1 MPLLGFQRGVDPP
14 RASSKPP
21 QLRGATLLERLI
33 TLPLQQAG
41 ELFAEGLSAFRR
53 SSRFPEVPALEPR
66 LNLLGHGLV
75 DRSFT
80 LMTALVT
87 GVPLPQ
93 LVRRMIEEAQTAHA
107 FYTKRGWL
115 EAPQPYHRRPP
126 RLQNVASA
134 PDSVWLRPGFA
145 PTRFEHLHWESGF
158 EPHTG
163 EPGAERWQAHP
174 TNGTAH
180 AYVMRHETPRPWL
193 VCVHGFAMGTPLI
206 NFFGFPARYLHETLG
221 LNLIFPVLPLHGP
234 RGIGR
239 MSGGEVLSPDYL
251 RMVLLFA
258 QAVWDVRRAI
268 SWVRSQGGDSIGLYG
283 ISLGGYVSAL
293 VASLEDYLRCVIAG
307 IPAVDFA
314 SLARDNEPW
323 IMRRYDRD
331 FALDWQLV
339 RAITHV
345 VSPLAFTPKIP
356 REGRFIYAGVAD
368 RIARPD
374 QARALW
380 RHWDR
385 PAIHWFQGGHVLGL
399 RDCGIEP
406 FLGKA
411 LRAAAILPSAPAR
424 KAAAKRRRQRA

>member
-1 MPLLGFQRGVDPP
+1 M
-14 RASSKPP
+14 A
-21 QLRGATLLERLI
+21 LERLI

-41 ELFAEGLSAFRR
+41 ELLAEGMSAFRR
-53 SSRFPEVPALEPR
+53 SSRYPEVPPLEPR
-66 LNLLGHGLV
+66 LALLYHAVL

-80 LMTALVT
+80 LMTSLVT

-93 LVRRMIEEAQTAHA
+93 LVRRMVEEAQTAHA
-107 FYTKRGWL
+107 FYAERGWL
-115 EAPQPYHRRPP
+115 EDPLPYHRRPP
-126 RLQNVASA
+126 KLRQVASK
-134 PDSVWLRPGFA
+134 PGSVWVRPGLQ
-145 PTRFEHLHWESGF
+145 PTRFEHVQWDSGF
-158 EPHTG
+158 EPHDS
-163 EPGAERWQAHP
+163 EPGADRWQSHP

-180 AYVMRHETPRPWL
+180 AYVMRHATPRPWL
-193 VCVHGFAMGTPLI
+193 VCVHGFAMGSPLV
-206 NFFGFPARYLHETLG
+206 NFFGFPARTLHEKLG
-221 LNLIFPVLPLHGP
+221 LNLIFPILPLHGP
-234 RGIGR
+234 RAAGR

-268 SWVRSQGGDSIGLYG
+268 SWVRSQGGEQVGLYG
-283 ISLGGYVSAL
+283 ISLGGYVSSL
-293 VASLEDYLRCVIAG
+293 VSSLEDDLQCVIAG

-314 SLARDNEPW
+314 NLARDNEPW

-356 REGRFIYAGVAD
+356 RDGRFIYAGVAD
-368 RIARPD
+368 RVARPD

-385 PAIHWFQGGHVLGL
+385 PAIHWFQGGHILGL
-399 RDCGIEP
+399 RDAGLAPFIEN
-406 FLGKA
+406 A
-411 LRAAAILPSAPAR
+411 LRDTDMLPDARPRRAAV
-424 KAAAKRRRQRA
+424 KKRRLRA

>member
-1 MPLLGFQRGVDPP
+1 
-14 RASSKPP
+14 
-21 QLRGATLLERLI
+21 LERLI
-33 TLPLQQAG
+33 TFPLQHLG
-41 ELFAEGLSAFRR
+41 ELLAEGLSAFRR
-53 SSRFPEVPALEPR
+53 TSRYPEVPALHPR
-66 LNLLGHGLV
+66 AGLLGHLLF

-80 LMTALVT
+80 LMTSLVT

-93 LVRRMIEEAQTAHA
+93 LVRRMVEEAHAAHG
-107 FYTKRGWL
+107 FYAERGWL
-115 EAPQPYHRRPP
+115 ENPLPYHRRPP
-126 RLQNVASA
+126 KLREVESA
-134 PDSVWLRPGFA
+134 PGSVWVRFGLG
-145 PTRFEHLHWESGF
+145 PTRYQHVRWESGF
-158 EPHTG
+158 EPHAG
-163 EPGAERWQAHP
+163 EPGGERWLAHP
-174 TNGTAH
+174 TNAIAH
-180 AYVMRHETPRPWL
+180 AYVLRHETPRPWL
-193 VCVHGFAMGTPLI
+193 VCVHGFAMGTPRL
-206 NFFGFPARYLHETLG
+206 NLLGFPTYFLHRRLG

-234 RGIGR
+234 RGVLR
-239 MSGGEVLSPDYL
+239 LSGGEVLSPDYL

-268 SWVRSQGGDSIGLYG
+268 SWVRAQGGEELGLYG
-283 ISLGGYVSAL
+283 LSLGGYVASIVSAL
-293 VASLEDYLRCVIAG
+293 EDDLRCVIAG

-356 REGRFIYAGVAD
+356 HYGRFIYAGVAD

-385 PAIHWFQGGHVLGL
+385 PKIHWFQGGHVLGL
-399 RDCGIEP
+399 RDASIEP
-406 FLGKA
+406 FLERA
-411 LRAAAILPSAPAR
+411 LAQVELRPAR
-424 KAAAKRRRQRA
+424 TTRRGAPKKRSSRA

>member
-1 MPLLGFQRGVDPP
+1 MP
-14 RASSKPP
+14 
-21 QLRGATLLERLI
+21 LERLI

-41 ELFAEGLSAFRR
+41 ELLAEGLSAFRR
-53 SSRFPEVPALEPR
+53 ASRFPEVPALQPR
-66 LNLLGHGLV
+66 LSLLGHGLV
-75 DRSFT
+75 DSSFT
-80 LMTALVT
+80 LITSLVT

-93 LVRRMIEEAQTAHA
+93 LVRRMIDEAQAAHS
-107 FYTKRGWL
+107 FYAKRGWL

-126 RLQNVASA
+126 KLRDPENTRG
-134 PDSVWLRPGFA
+134 SVWLRPGLA
-145 PTRFEHLHWESGF
+145 PTRFEHLQWESGF
-158 EPHTG
+158 EPHPG
-163 EPGAERWQAHP
+163 EPGGERWQAHP

-180 AYVMRHETPRPWL
+180 AYVLRHDTPRPWL
-193 VCVHGFAMGTPLI
+193 VCVHGFAMGTPLV
-206 NFFGFPARYLHETLG
+206 NFLGFPVRFLHEKLG

-234 RGIGR
+234 RSATR

-268 SWVRSQGGDSIGLYG
+268 SWVRSQSGDSIGLYG
-283 ISLGGYVSAL
+283 ISLGGYVSSL

-356 REGRFIYAGVAD
+356 RAGRFIYAGVAD

-399 RDCGIEP
+399 RDPGIAP
-406 FLGKA
+406 FLEKS
-411 LRAAAILPSAPAR
+411 LRDSAMLPAERARSAAPKKS
-424 KAAAKRRRQRA
+424 RRRA

>member
-1 MPLLGFQRGVDPP
+1 M
-14 RASSKPP
+14 A
-21 QLRGATLLERLI
+21 LERLI

-41 ELFAEGLSAFRR
+41 ELLAEGLSAFRR
-53 SSRFPEVPALEPR
+53 SSRYAEVPALEPR
-66 LNLLGHGLV
+66 AGLLAHGLL

-80 LMTALVT
+80 LMTSLLT

-93 LVRRMIEEAQTAHA
+93 LVRRMVEEAQAAHA
-107 FYTKRGWL
+107 FYDERGWL
-115 EAPQPYHRRPP
+115 EDPLPYHRKPP
-126 RLQNVASA
+126 RLRAVTSA
-134 PDSVWLRPGFA
+134 PSSVWVRPGLG
-145 PTRFEHLHWESGF
+145 PTRFEHLRWESGF
-158 EPHTG
+158 QPHQG
-163 EPGAERWQAHP
+163 EPGGERWQAHP
-174 TNGTAH
+174 SNGTAH
-180 AYVMRHETPRPWL
+180 AYVMRHDTPRPWL
-193 VCVHGFAMGTPLI
+193 VCVHGFAMGTPLV
-206 NFFGFPARYLHETLG
+206 NFVGFPARYLHETLG

-234 RGIGR
+234 RGAAS

-268 SWVRSQGGDSIGLYG
+268 SWVRAEGGESIGLYG
-283 ISLGGYVSAL
+283 ISLGGYVSSL
-293 VASLEDYLRCVIAG
+293 VSSLEDDLSCVIAG

-314 SLARDNEPW
+314 CLARDNEPW

-356 REGRFIYAGVAD
+356 HEGRFIYAGIAD

-385 PAIHWFQGGHVLGL
+385 PAIHWFQGGHILGL
-399 RDCGIEP
+399 RDASTRKFIEQ
-406 FLGKA
+406 A
-411 LRAAAILPSAPAR
+411 LRDSELVAQARAKRSAP
-424 KAAAKRRRQRA
+424 KKRRLRA

>member
-1 MPLLGFQRGVDPP
+1 M
-14 RASSKPP
+14 
-21 QLRGATLLERLI
+21 
-33 TLPLQQAG
+33 
-41 ELFAEGLSAFRR
+41 
-53 SSRFPEVPALEPR
+53 PALEPR
-66 LNLLGHGLV
+66 FSLLGHGLV

-80 LMTALVT
+80 LMTALLT

-93 LVRRMIEEAQTAHA
+93 LVRRMVEEAQAAHT
-107 FYTKRGWL
+107 FYAERGWL
-115 EAPQPYHRRPP
+115 EDPLPYHRRPP
-126 RLQNVASA
+126 KLRGAESKR
-134 PDSVWLRPGFA
+134 DSVWVRPGFA
-145 PTRFEHLHWESGF
+145 PTRFEHLRWESGF
-158 EPHTG
+158 EPHDG

-180 AYVMRHETPRPWL
+180 AYVMRHATPRPWL
-193 VCVHGFAMGTPLI
+193 VCVHGFAMGTPRI
-206 NFFGFPARYLHETLG
+206 NFFGFPARYLHEELG

-234 RGIGR
+234 RGVAR
-239 MSGGEVLSPDYL
+239 MSGGEVLRPDYL

-268 SWVRSQGGDSIGLYG
+268 SWVRAEGGESVGLYG
-283 ISLGGYVSAL
+283 ISLGGYVSSL
-293 VASLEDYLRCVIAG
+293 VASLEEDLRCVIAG

-345 VSPLAFTPKIP
+345 VSPLAFKPHVP

-368 RIARPD
+368 NIARPD

-399 RDCGIEP
+399 RDRGIEP

>member
-1 MPLLGFQRGVDPP
+1 M
-14 RASSKPP
+14 A
-21 QLRGATLLERLI
+21 LERLI

-41 ELFAEGLSAFRR
+41 EMLAEGLSAFRR
-53 SSRFPEVPALEPR
+53 ASRYPEVPALEPR
-66 LNLLGHGLV
+66 LGLLAHGII

-80 LMTALVT
+80 LMTSLVT
-87 GVPLPQ
+87 GVPLPE
-93 LVRRMIEEAQTAHA
+93 LVRRMIDEAQAAHA
-107 FYTKRGWL
+107 FYAERGWL
-115 EAPQPYHRRPP
+115 EDPLPYHRRPP
-126 RLQNVASA
+126 KLRSVESA
-134 PDSVWLRPGFA
+134 DASVWVRPGLA
-145 PTRFEHLHWESGF
+145 PTRFEHLSWNSAF
-158 EPHTG
+158 EPHAG

-174 TNGTAH
+174 TNATAH
-180 AYVMRHETPRPWL
+180 AYVMRHATPRPWL
-193 VCVHGFAMGTPLI
+193 VCVHGFAMGSPLV
-206 NFFGFPARYLHETLG
+206 NFYGFPAHTLHEKLG

-234 RGIGR
+234 RGVSR

-268 SWVRSQGGDSIGLYG
+268 SWVRSQGGESIGLYG

-293 VASLEDYLRCVIAG
+293 VASLEEDLRCVIAG

-345 VSPLAFTPKIP
+345 VSPLAFKPRIP

-380 RHWDR
+380 RHWEQ

-399 RDCGIEP
+399 RDRGIGP
-406 FLGKA
+406 FLEQSLHA
-411 LRAAAILPSAPAR
+411 SEMLPSAR
-424 KAAAKRRRQRA
+424 VRNAAPKKRRLRA

>member
-1 MPLLGFQRGVDPP
+1 M
-14 RASSKPP
+14 
-21 QLRGATLLERLI
+21 
-33 TLPLQQAG
+33 
-41 ELFAEGLSAFRR
+41 AEALSALRR
-53 SSRFPEVPALEPR
+53 TSRYAEVPALEPR
-66 LNLLGHGLV
+66 LGLLAHGAL

-80 LMTALVT
+80 LMTSLVT

-93 LVRRMIEEAQTAHA
+93 LVRRMVEEAQAAHA
-107 FYTKRGWL
+107 FYAEHGWL
-115 EAPQPYHRRPP
+115 ANPQPYHRRPP
-126 RLQNVASA
+126 RLRDVSA
-134 PDSVWLRPGFA
+134 EDAAVWVRPGFA
-145 PTRFEHLHWESGF
+145 PTRYEHLSWESGF
-158 EPHTG
+158 EPHDD
-163 EPGAERWQAHP
+163 EPGGERWLEHP
-174 TNGTAH
+174 SNGTAH
-180 AYVMRHETPRPWL
+180 AYVLRHEGEPRPWL
-193 VCVHGFAMGTPLI
+193 VCVHGFAMGSPLV
-206 NFFGFPARYLHETLG
+206 NFLGFPTHFLHERLG
-221 LNLIFPVLPLHGP
+221 LNLIFPILPLHGP
-234 RGIGR
+234 RAAGR

-268 SWVRSQGGDSIGLYG
+268 SWVRAQGGEQIGLFG
-283 ISLGGYVSAL
+283 ISLGGYVSSL
-293 VASLEDYLRCVIAG
+293 VSSLEDELRCVIAG

-314 SLARDNEPW
+314 CLARDNEPW

-380 RHWDR
+380 RHWNR

-399 RDCGIEP
+399 RDASVAP
-406 FLGKA
+406 FLKKSLDA
-411 LRAAAILPSAPAR
+411 SEMLPAQRARRATS
-424 KAAAKRRRQRA
+424 KRRRA

>member
-1 MPLLGFQRGVDPP
+1 MAP
-14 RASSKPP
+14 
-21 QLRGATLLERLI
+21 ERLI
-33 TLPLQQAG
+33 TLPLQQVS
-41 ELFAEGLSAFRR
+41 EILAEGLSAFRR
-53 SSRFPEVPALEPR
+53 TSRYPEVPALEPR
-66 LNLLGHGLV
+66 PSLLAHAVL

-80 LMTALVT
+80 LMTSLVT

-93 LVRRMIEEAQTAHA
+93 LVRRMIEEAQAAHA
-107 FYTKRGWL
+107 YYESRGWL
-115 EAPQPYHRRPP
+115 EDPLPYHRKPP
-126 RLQNVASA
+126 RLRDVSSK
-134 PDSVWLRPGFA
+134 PSSVWRRPGFA
-145 PTRFEHLHWESGF
+145 PTRFEHLQWESGF
-158 EPHTG
+158 APHAD
-163 EPGAERWQAHP
+163 EPGGDRWQAHP

-180 AYVMRHETPRPWL
+180 AYVMQHDTPRPWL
-193 VCVHGFAMGTPLI
+193 VCVHGFAMGTPLV
-206 NFFGFPARYLHETLG
+206 NFTGFPVRTLHETLG

-234 RGIGR
+234 RGVQR
-239 MSGGEVLSPDYL
+239 LSGGEVLSPDYL

-268 SWVRSQGGDSIGLYG
+268 SWVRAQGGEPVGLYG

-293 VASLEDYLRCVIAG
+293 VSALEDELRCVIAG

-314 SLARDNEPW
+314 CLARDNEPW

-356 REGRFIYAGVAD
+356 RENRFIYAGVAD

-385 PAIHWFQGGHVLGL
+385 PEMHWFQGGHILGL
-399 RDCGIEP
+399 RDAGTAKFIES
-406 FLGKA
+406 A
-411 LRAAAILPSAPAR
+411 LRATEMLPEAR
-424 KAAAKRRRQRA
+424 AKRRDPKKRRLRA